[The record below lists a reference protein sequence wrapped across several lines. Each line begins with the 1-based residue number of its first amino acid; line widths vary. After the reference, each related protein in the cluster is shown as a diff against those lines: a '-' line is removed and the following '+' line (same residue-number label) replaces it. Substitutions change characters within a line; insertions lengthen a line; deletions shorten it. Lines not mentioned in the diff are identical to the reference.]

1 MKFLCYYKILPGRG
15 EETRAQWTESEEKWF
30 GTTMVARY
38 HSANGQ
44 QGVVIIEADDISAL
58 SAWAMQWDKNIA
70 VDIHPCSEDD
80 GALAAIQKA

>member
-15 EETRAQWTESEEKWF
+15 EETRAQWTGSEEKWF
-30 GTTMVARY
+30 GTTM
-38 HSANGQ
+38 
-44 QGVVIIEADDISAL
+44 
-58 SAWAMQWDKNIA
+58 QWDKNIV

>member
-15 EETRAQWTESEEKWF
+15 EETRAHGPGRKRNGS
-30 GTTMVARY
+30 GTTMLARY

-58 SAWAMQWDKNIA
+58 SAWAMQWDKNIV

>member
-1 MKFLCYYKILPGRG
+1 ML
-15 EETRAQWTESEEKWF
+15 
-30 GTTMVARY
+30 ARY

-58 SAWAMQWDKNIA
+58 SAWAMQWDKNIV